1 MKMDADRTVGL
12 DGLLRKPDGSL
23 SSTFVSSVR
32 SGILEFPEASVIC
45 LRLYENS
52 GAENAEPGADASAQR
67 TDVQVHM
74 SERTARLVVRH
85 LSELLSELPGKGHV
99 RQ

>member
-1 MKMDADRTVGL
+1 MDDKTVIGP
-12 DGLLRKPDGSL
+12 DGLLRKKDGTL
-23 SSTFVSSVR
+23 SSTFVSSVK
-32 SGILEFPEASVIC
+32 SGILEFPDASVIC

-52 GAENAEPGADASAQR
+52 GAENAEPGAPASAQR

-85 LSELLSELPGKGHV
+85 LSELLSELHGQGHV